1 MNQKDFSGEF
11 YMRAVQ
17 TSHLHYSVYCKIF
30 AFDFSPFVYYN
41 SFVMSEKDKLFKT
54 IRWLLIFWFL
64 IVPLTIFAIAGTFV
78 FIDDQNYKNH
88 GTNYQAHQ

>member
-1 MNQKDFSGEF
+1 
-11 YMRAVQ
+11 
-17 TSHLHYSVYCKIF
+17 
-30 AFDFSPFVYYN
+30 
-41 SFVMSEKDKLFKT
+41 MSEKDKLFKT